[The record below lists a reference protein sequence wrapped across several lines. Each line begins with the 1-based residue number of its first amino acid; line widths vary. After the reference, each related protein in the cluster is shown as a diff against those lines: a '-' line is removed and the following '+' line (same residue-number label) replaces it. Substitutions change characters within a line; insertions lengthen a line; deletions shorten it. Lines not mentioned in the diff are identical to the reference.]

1 MNALHRLADE
11 ASFHGHD
18 YHGLDVQ
25 PQAAEA
31 ATEVGAEPLIP
42 INTRLTR
49 REAWGL
55 VAIMAGPWAVIAAI
69 AFLRL
74 L

>member
-1 MNALHRLADE
+1 MNCCDTFGNCSQGRDCPAR
-11 ASFHGHD
+11 
-18 YHGLDVQ
+18 Q
-25 PQAAEA
+25 PVPAEA

-69 AFLRL
+69 AFWML